1 MRDRGMTFGGHTVS
15 HCELSKLPRA
25 EQEREIAGCKQ
36 RLEQELGGRMRTF
49 SYPFGE
55 ASVFNADTRACL
67 DTLGVEWAYSYYG
80 GYQTAR
86 RVDRFDLKRFAIERD
101 MSAAVWA
108 LFGTV
113 PWWSR
118 MVS

>member
-1 MRDRGMTFGGHTVS
+1 MS
-15 HCELSKLPRA
+15 HCELSKLSRA

-36 RLEQELGGRMRTF
+36 RIEQELGGRMRTF

-55 ASVFNADTRACL
+55 THVFNDDTRSCL
-67 DTLGVEWAYSYYG
+67 EAAGVDWAYSYYG
-80 GYQTAR
+80 GYQTSR

-101 MSAAVWA
+101 MSAATWT

-113 PWWSR
+113 PWWNR